1 MHIFNQSCQSQ
12 SIRQLVYSPYIFRQ
26 DVNPRIPRSGKI
38 FHLKLK
44 SHVLFYLTSFFVSK
58 VSARGAW
65 WTRSTLSTMVLIS
78 KPAFWV
84 TQNWKVLS
92 DSPTR
97 GRASQANEFYP
108 SQPKSRIQKQIAFF
122 NLCNIRQILTHMCK
136 LVPSIFI
143 HSLRKLSIWFHCNSI
158 FWCKLKLTR
167 ICQSLSTTVLS
178 FSYFGLVYRKW

>member
-12 SIRQLVYSPYIFRQ
+12 SIRQLVYSPYIFCQ

-65 WTRSTLSTMVLIS
+65 WTRSTLSTMVL
-78 KPAFWV
+78 
-84 TQNWKVLS
+84 TRVLS
-92 DSPTR
+92 YPELESSIR
-97 GRASQANEFYP
+97 FSHKRSCFASEWVLPITTKIAH
-108 SQPKSRIQKQIAFF
+108 SKKIAFF

-143 HSLRKLSIWFHCNSI
+143 HSLRKLSIWFHCKSI